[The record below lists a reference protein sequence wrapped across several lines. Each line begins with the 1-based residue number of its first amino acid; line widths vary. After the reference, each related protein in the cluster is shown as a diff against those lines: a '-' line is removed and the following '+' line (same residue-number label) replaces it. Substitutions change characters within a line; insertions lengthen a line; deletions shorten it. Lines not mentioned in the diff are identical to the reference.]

1 MRVDWKALR
10 GGFPKR
16 HLRQWV
22 ERWSLLLKRAR
33 PKTLSNVDILKTVL
47 WLRWPKRWRHK
58 DSGATWAADSA
69 LSIVGWCS
77 WAWMLIWYRAFILA
91 RFLPW
96 RSHRLEKKRQR
107 RLQRLPWGQCQLRY
121 WSSKGWCPIQG
132 QRVLLSSF
140 HAGVLPSV
148 AVMTTSSRPATVRL
162 DSPIP
167 DTDHLSGTVGTKLMR
182 NDLLSVMCC
191 VALGWV
197 GVPPC
202 WFLGF
207 LVHRRFIAVSLPFS
221 SVVLLIS
228 VTVSSLSIFISS
240 ISSPVLISS
249 VSSLISSYSF
259 LLLPLPLRIIFQ
271 ELQAT
276 FCFMAELCR
285 RRGWGWCNIFHF

>member
-1 MRVDWKALR
+1 MLT
-10 GGFPKR
+10 F
-16 HLRQWV
+16 LRQSCGWGGQ
-22 ERWSLLLKRAR
+22 
-33 PKTLSNVDILKTVL
+33 NVDAIRIVARRGQQTAPSQLWADVLGLGCWDDIGPSL
-47 WLRWPKRWRHK
+47 WL
-58 DSGATWAADSA
+58 A
-69 LSIVGWCS
+69 
-77 WAWMLIWYRAFILA
+77 
-91 RFLPW
+91 FLPW

-121 WSSKGWCPIQG
+121 WSRKGWCPIQG